1 MTVAVERRLF
11 DVERDAR
18 LYVALL
24 SGDVL
29 FEAVAV
35 RGFGHA
41 APQVGSLKLLP
52 VSVPWPD
59 DAMAAAEH
67 PRAQWRS
74 VGELARM
81 RVVERAG

>member
-1 MTVAVERRLF
+1 VTVAVERRLF
-11 DVERDAR
+11 DPERDVR

-35 RGFGHA
+35 RGFDHA
-41 APQVGSLKLLP
+41 APRIGSLKLLP
-52 VSVPWPD
+52 VVVPWPED
-59 DAMAAAEH
+59 VPAAEH

-81 RVVERAG
+81 RVVEP